1 MENKDYLAAFIF
13 SGITGLGC
21 RMILSVN
28 AGDCD
33 SERRTLDNIP
43 IASVI
48 SGLLFLSALKLLPY
62 EEKEE
67 EGE

>member
-1 MENKDYLAAFIF
+1 MDNKHYLAAFIL
-13 SGITGLGC
+13 SGFTGLGC
-21 RMILSVN
+21 KMILSVN

-33 SERRTLDNIP
+33 GERKILDNIP

-67 EGE
+67 EEQ